1 MPQSYRQERRVTW
14 SVVGAMEMERSWW
27 VLEAVDGSDMGI
39 KGEGGAK
46 VTSLVSGFSV

>member
-1 MPQSYRQERRVTW
+1 MLQSYRQERRVTW